1 MNSLHLV
8 LSLPIRLEQVLEA
21 ARRVAPSL
29 TALMERGGQ
38 LSMEPGLAAIGCRA
52 FGIAKQQ
59 DWPLAPISA
68 LADGLEPGEAYWLRL
83 DPAHLEVGMGGL
95 MLHPADAL
103 GLATGEATALV
114 DSLARHWEKAG
125 LAGLALFA
133 PTPSRW
139 YLRLP
144 AAPEISTTPLDQVVG
159 EYLTPHLPR
168 GQDAKVLMGMVNE
181 AQMLL
186 HDHPVNQTRE
196 DSGRL
201 PVNGL
206 WLWGG
211 GILPAMRPRLDL
223 AASDAEEIRALAA
236 AAGVANHPSPSNL
249 EELRDAGHFRNVLAT
264 LAPAPEDFDLAAYLA
279 KLERA
284 WFKPVFRGLAL
295 GRLRE
300 VRMDL
305 LAGPGRA
312 VSLTPVQV
320 WRFWR

>member
-8 LSLPIRLEQVLEA
+8 LSLPIRLEQALEA

-29 TALMERGGQ
+29 SALLRRGVQ
-38 LSMEPGLAAIGCRA
+38 LSMEPSLAAIGCQA
-52 FGIAKQQ
+52 LGIARQQ
-59 DWPLAPISA
+59 DWPMAPISA

-83 DPAHLEVGMGGL
+83 DPVHLEIGMGGL
-95 MLHPADAL
+95 MLHPADTL
-103 GLATGEATALV
+103 GLAAGEATALV
-114 DSLARHWEKAG
+114 ETLARRWEE
-125 LAGLALFA
+125 AGLALFA

-144 AAPEISTTPLDQVVG
+144 VVPDLRTTPLDQVAG
-159 EYLTPHLPR
+159 EYLTPHLPLGRDAR
-168 GQDAKVLMGMVNE
+168 GLMGMVNE

-196 DSGRL
+196 VTGRL

-211 GILPAMRPRLDL
+211 GILPAMGPRLDL
-223 AASDAEEIRALAA
+223 AASDAAEIQVLAA
-236 AAGVANHPSPSNL
+236 GAGVATRSSPADL
-249 EELRDAGHFRNVLAT
+249 EELRAAGHFPNVLAT
-264 LAPAPEDFDLAAYLA
+264 LAPSPEDFDLAAYLA

-284 WFKPVFRGLAL
+284 WFKPLLRHLAL
-295 GRLRE
+295 GRLSGAR
-300 VRMDL
+300 VDL

-312 VSLTPVQV
+312 ATLTPSRA